1 MPTPKLP
8 DDVLI
13 QALNLVEEFGSGHL
27 AEKAGCGLPR
37 NTIDHRMKVALAKGL
52 KPTFRKDAPRVYE
65 RHRLGRMHLIIPDC
79 QVRPG
84 VPLDFL
90 EWVGRYI
97 AQKQPDVI
105 VCIGDFADLPALSK
119 YDVGTIR
126 GENKRLKRDLDVARQ
141 AMDKLTAPFRDIA
154 GYKPEMH
161 FTMGNHEERLDRFA
175 NEHPYLE
182 EVVGSHMLNYEE
194 WGWKVHPF
202 LKPVVIDG
210 CTYVHYFIAGASDRA
225 VSSAAAMLRRNGT
238 TAIQGHNQ
246 KTDVAFH
253 PYTHQWGIF
262 VGVCNQH
269 DEGYLGFQG
278 NKVRKQIVVLHE
290 VEAGKCDPMFVSV
303 RFLEK
308 AYS

>member
-1 MPTPKLP
+1 MPTPKLS
-8 DDVLI
+8 DDILVE
-13 QALNLVEEFGSGHL
+13 ALNLAEEHGSGYM
-27 AEKAGCGLPR
+27 AEKAGCKVNGS
-37 NTIDHRMKVALAKGL
+37 TIEKRIQIAKSRGL
-52 KPTFRKDAPRVYE
+52 KPTFRKDAPRVYTRE
-65 RHRLGRMHLIIPDC
+65 RLGRMHLILPDC
-79 QVRPG
+79 QIRPG
-84 VPLDFL
+84 VSLDFL
-90 EWVGRYI
+90 DWVGKYI
-97 AQKQPDVI
+97 AEKRPDVI
-105 VCIGDFADLPALSK
+105 ICIGDFADLPSLSK
-119 YDVGTIR
+119 YDLGTIR
-126 GENKRLKRDLDVARQ
+126 GENKRLKRDLDVAREG
-141 AMDKLTAPFRDIA
+141 MERLTKPFRDIP
-154 GYKPEMH
+154 GYDPEMH
-161 FTMGNHEERLDRFA
+161 LTNGNHEERLDRFA

-182 EVVGSHMLNYEE
+182 EVVGTHMLRYEDF
-194 WGWKVHPF
+194 GWTVHPF
-202 LKPVVIDG
+202 LKPVVVDG

-308 AYS
+308 FYA